1 MKIGTR
7 IGNAI
12 VAGTYHTYPMEPQK
26 PAARRIKI
34 IKGERERERSR
45 GERFDEIIDI
55 HKFV

>member
-34 IKGERERERSR
+34 IKGERERSR